1 MESHTI
7 PVILHMTVS
16 VKSYVVM
23 CLPSGKD
30 MVKLLEVNCVRFN
43 IGELLRAMDL
53 KRFLAFSLTMTG
65 SKLNLV

>member
-1 MESHTI
+1 MESDTI
-7 PVILHMTVS
+7 LVILHMTVS
-16 VKSYVVM
+16 VKSDVVM
-23 CLPSGKD
+23 PSGKD

-53 KRFLAFSLTMTG
+53 KRFLAFSLKMTG